1 METSDPEA
9 YLAIL
14 DPETGSQL
22 KNMGLSEG
30 KTRKLRIR
38 LVLLTTRNFLDQA
51 DAEITDT
58 QARYENMLTPKLVDR

>member
-1 METSDPEA
+1 MILTSQDGGGRLLRSKT

-30 KTRKLRIR
+30 KTKGSQGTR
-38 LVLLTTRNFLDQA
+38 LVFLTTKKLLDQA

-58 QARYENMLTPKLVDR
+58 QAPL